1 MPGIVLVCLLSAA
14 LIIVTSATHF
24 EIMTGVAILRRRKVL
39 SKRAEMVVF
48 LGSAFMAHLFGV
60 GLYALAFAWMHYHPE
75 FGSLE
80 GLAGSNATDFFYF
93 SLTCYSTMGF
103 GDVYAT
109 GDMRILAGLEG
120 LNGLVLIA
128 WSASFTF
135 IAVERIWRDDWR

>member
-1 MPGIVLVCLLSAA
+1 MITFRVRLSD
-14 LIIVTSATHF
+14 
-24 EIMTGVAILRRRKVL
+24 
-39 SKRAEMVVF
+39 
-48 LGSAFMAHLFGV
+48 
-60 GLYALAFAWMHYHPE
+60 
-75 FGSLE
+75 
-80 GLAGSNATDFFYF
+80 ATDFFYF

-135 IAVERIWRDDWR
+135 IAVERIWRDDRK